1 MSETDDN
8 QKSESPKESKT
19 KSEKEIQL
27 AIQDNIKEEKVS
39 NPKKKDNKPNFPKEE
54 TKKPDKNDSKTLKTP
69 KKKEQ
74 VVSSED
80 ESLIIEDKSD
90 IEIDS
95 DEELLSIIEKGSFT
109 FPRKLGFKEVETFLK
124 SSYYTKQDYY
134 SSAFDIIAS
143 YVRGQKML
151 YMEAHSLC
159 IQRLN
164 CLMLPA
170 IFLSALA
177 SVLSL
182 SLESYA
188 WGGVILASVNAFN
201 AFLLSVVNYCKLD
214 AASEAHKISSHQYDK
229 LQSFCEFTSGT
240 LMVLPSDNNVDKN
253 AKEKLDII
261 ETKIKDI
268 KETNGFIIPKEVR
281 KLLPTIYLTNIFA
294 LVKNI
299 TTKQIKLINDI
310 KEKLNELRPLEYYAR
325 KGNNEN
331 ISKIKKLRYDIQ
343 CSTNHLLTLND
354 EYATVD
360 QSFKKEI
367 ENANK
372 NWKCSALC
380 CCC

>member
-1 MSETDDN
+1 MSDKDTN
-8 QKSESPKESKT
+8 QKSKDENQKNEKESKVDQT
-19 KSEKEIQL
+19 PKNKNPSKKGNL
-27 AIQDNIKEEKVS
+27 EEKKET
-39 NPKKKDNKPNFPKEE
+39 PEKFPKE
-54 TKKPDKNDSKTLKTP
+54 TP
-69 KKKEQ
+69 KNVPKKDEGSQ
-74 VVSSED
+74 TEEKSE
-80 ESLIIEDKSD
+80 EKEPSEVEEESD

-95 DEELLSIIEKGSFT
+95 DEELLSKIEKGQIT
-109 FPRKLGFKEVETFLK
+109 FPRKLGFKEVEKFLK

-182 SLESYA
+182 SLESYS
-188 WGGVILASVNAFN
+188 WGGVVLASVNAFN

-240 LMVLPSDNNVDKN
+240 LMVLPSDENADEK

-261 ETKIKDI
+261 ETKIKEI

-281 KLLPTIYLTNIFA
+281 KILPTIYHTNIFA

-310 KEKLNELRPLEYYAR
+310 KEKLNELRPLEYYTR
-325 KGNNEN
+325 KGDNSN
-331 ISKIKKLRYDIQ
+331 ITNIKKLRDEIKGA
-343 CSTNHLLTLND
+343 TNHLLTLND

-360 QSFKKEI
+360 KSFKEEI
-367 ENANK
+367 EAANK
-372 NWKCSALC
+372 KMGCCVFFC
-380 CCC
+380 CC

>member
-1 MSETDDN
+1 MSDKDTN
-8 QKSESPKESKT
+8 QKSKDENQKNDKEPKVDQKPKNKKSSKKDISEEKKEVEQNIPKETPKNVHKENVSKKEEGSQT
-19 KSEKEIQL
+19 EEKSEEKEPSEV
-27 AIQDNIKEEKVS
+27 EE
-39 NPKKKDNKPNFPKEE
+39 E
-54 TKKPDKNDSKTLKTP
+54 
-69 KKKEQ
+69 
-74 VVSSED
+74 
-80 ESLIIEDKSD
+80 SD
-90 IEIDS
+90 IELDS
-95 DEELLSIIEKGSFT
+95 DEELLSKIEKGQIT
-109 FPRKLGFKEVETFLK
+109 FPRKLGFKEVEKFLK

-188 WGGVILASVNAFN
+188 WGGVVLASVNAFN

-240 LMVLPSDNNVDKN
+240 LMVLPSDEN
-253 AKEKLDII
+253 ADEKAKKKLDII
-261 ETKIKDI
+261 ETKIKEI

-281 KLLPTIYLTNIFA
+281 KILPTIYHTNIFA

-310 KEKLNELRPLEYYAR
+310 KEKLNELRPLEYYTR

-331 ISKIKKLRYDIQ
+331 IDMIKILRDEIKD
-343 CSTNHLLTLND
+343 STNHLLTLND

-360 QSFKKEI
+360 KSFKEEI
-367 ENANK
+367 EAANK
-372 NWKCSALC
+372 KMGCCVFFC
-380 CCC
+380 CC